1 MSETVSKCKQQLLR
15 KPWGGESSKKYFSP
29 HHHVL
34 RNCVFQNTILAD
46 FLLFVMISNCFLMV
60 NNLFWPFHDILPR
73 RWSSV
78 VFCFRVHCVHFV
90 LLTTVHKCV
99 CKAQITY
106 PLQVIG
112 WPTSLKRYF
121 VMKAWAVFMRLRF
134 LFEVIIHQFGSLINE
149 NRIFAMR
156 SSLVAQ
162 SSSIGSTPSFS

>member
-1 MSETVSKCKQQLLR
+1 MFGVPYPVFTRAPLVPKAEHQQSISRLPTKCAR
-15 KPWGGESSKKYFSP
+15 VNTGYGTPNMFYF
-29 HHHVL
+29 
-34 RNCVFQNTILAD
+34 D
-46 FLLFVMISNCFLMV
+46 LF
-60 NNLFWPFHDILPR
+60 PDILPR

-78 VFCFRVHCVHFV
+78 VSCFRVHCVHFV

-134 LFEVIIHQFGSLINE
+134 LFEVIIRQFGSLINE